1 MPDSLIVE
9 DGPPN
14 STNPGSAVGAI
25 KAFDADVGGG
35 RRPDEVSKTIGD
47 TSCSS
52 PINQDVKGVR
62 VKEGSMCYSLSRVG
76 TVGLSA
82 SHAHGNCRENDS
94 CGMVARPGP
103 PARRE
108 GSSGATVGS
117 SKGSVMMA
125 PFGSNM
131 NVGCYE

>member
-25 KAFDADVGGG
+25 KSFDADVGCG

-47 TSCSS
+47 TGCSS
-52 PINQDVKGVR
+52 PINQDVEGVR
-62 VKEGSMCYSLSRVG
+62 VKEGSMCNSLSRVG

-82 SHAHGNCRENDS
+82 SHAHGNCGEEDS
-94 CGMVARPGP
+94 CGMVAWPGP
-103 PARRE
+103 PALRE

-117 SKGSVMMA
+117 SKGTVMKA
-125 PFGSNM
+125 RCESKM
-131 NVGCYE
+131 NEEC

>member
-1 MPDSLIVE
+1 MLDSLIVE

-14 STNPGSAVGAI
+14 STNPGSTVGAI

-52 PINQDVKGVR
+52 PINQNVKGVR
-62 VKEGSMCYSLSRVG
+62 VKESSMCYSLSRVG

-82 SHAHGNCRENDS
+82 SHAHGDCRENDS
-94 CGMVARPGP
+94 CGMVA
-103 PARRE
+103 
-108 GSSGATVGS
+108 
-117 SKGSVMMA
+117 
-125 PFGSNM
+125 
-131 NVGCYE
+131 